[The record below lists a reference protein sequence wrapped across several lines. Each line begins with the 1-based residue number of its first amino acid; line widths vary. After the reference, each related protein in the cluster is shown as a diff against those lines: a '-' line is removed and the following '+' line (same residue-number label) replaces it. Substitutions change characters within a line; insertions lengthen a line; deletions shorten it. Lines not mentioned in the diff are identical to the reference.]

1 MHSKALKKLSRT
13 TKPKPTTTPTLPT
26 DQKDNNLLFYS
37 LVALSSVTL
46 TTLAYFGY
54 RQYKKK
60 CETTQDRDCVED
72 LVIDM
77 TSEVSYIPGEVNE
90 NKLEIEEL
98 PVNDDEL

>member
-13 TKPKPTTTPTLPT
+13 TKPKPTTVTT
-26 DQKDNNLLFYS
+26 DQKDNNMLFYS

-77 TSEVSYIPGEVNE
+77 TSEVSYIPGQVNE

>member
-13 TKPKPTTTPTLPT
+13 TKPKPTTVTT
-26 DQKDNNLLFYS
+26 DQKDNNMLFYS

-77 TSEVSYIPGEVNE
+77 TSVVSYVPGQVNE
-90 NKLEIEEL
+90 NKLEVEEL
-98 PVNDDEL
+98 PENDDEL